1 MNVDGN
7 TRRQTTWD
15 DRRLFQDF
23 RGILAG
29 DVSNLPRPLPEELPI
44 HPDDLALGPA
54 TAAVAQLLPE
64 TERRRELQR
73 KSLIAAGYRSRA
85 AWINLAAVRFILA
98 FFALTLLGALLIVAP
113 PVFEPYVIGAIVLI
127 PLLLWALPPLAVTFR
142 ASERTEDIERGLPDV
157 MDMLNMGVSQ
167 GLTLPVALKRVVSE
181 ITAVHPALA
190 SELLLVSQQ
199 TEVSSLAI
207 AMRNFGQRI
216 ESQEVSAFT
225 SLLIQAETT
234 GTSVS
239 RALTDYSDSM
249 RASLKERADSRA
261 NAASFQ
267 LLFPVSLCL
276 MPSVFLFLMG
286 PAIVQ
291 ISDFYGTRSAELDQ
305 GREEALRVIDTE
317 PLPAGPVSQG
327 GGQ

>member
-1 MNVDGN
+1 MSTDGN
-7 TRRQTTWD
+7 TQRQTTWD

-23 RGILAG
+23 REILVG

-113 PVFEPYVIGAIVLI
+113 PVFEPYVIGAIVVI

-199 TEVSSLAI
+199 TEVSSLTI
-207 AMRNFGQRI
+207 ALRNFGQRI

-249 RASLKERADSRA
+249 RESLKERADSRA

>member
-1 MNVDGN
+1 MSTDGN
-7 TRRQTTWD
+7 TQRQTTWD

-29 DVSNLPRPLPEELPI
+29 DFSNLPRPLPEELPI

-64 TERRRELQR
+64 TERRQELQR
-73 KSLIAAGYRSRA
+73 KTLMAAGYRSRA
-85 AWINLAAVRFILA
+85 AWINLAAVRFFLA
-98 FFALTLLGALLIVAP
+98 FFALTMLGALLIVAP
-113 PVFEPYVIGAIVLI
+113 PVFEPYVIGAIVLV
-127 PLLLWALPPLAVTFR
+127 PLFLWALPPLVVTFR

-199 TEVSSLAI
+199 TEVSSLTN

-291 ISDFYGTRSAELDQ
+291 ISDFYGTRSAELAQ

-327 GGQ
+327 GRQ

>member
-1 MNVDGN
+1 MSTDGN
-7 TRRQTTWD
+7 LKRQTTWE

-29 DVSNLPRPLPEELPI
+29 DVSPLPRPAPEELPM
-44 HPDDLALGPA
+44 HPDDFAFGPA
-54 TAAVAQLLPE
+54 TAAIAQLLPE
-64 TERRRELQR
+64 TSRRRERQR
-73 KSLIAAGYRSRA
+73 KSLTAAGYRSRA
-85 AWINLAAVRFILA
+85 AWINLAAIRFVLA
-98 FFALTLLGALLIVAP
+98 FFALTLLGALLIMAP
-113 PVFEPYVIGAIVLI
+113 PVLEPYVIGAIVLI
-127 PLLLWALPPLAVTFR
+127 PLLLWALPPLLITFR
-142 ASERTEDIERGLPDV
+142 ATERTEDIERGLPDV

-167 GLTLPVALKRVVSE
+167 GLTLPVAMKRVVSE
-181 ITAVHPALA
+181 IRAVHPALA
-190 SELLLVSQQ
+190 SELQLISQQ
-199 TEVSSLAI
+199 TEVSSLPLAL
-207 AMRNFGQRI
+207 RNFGQRV
-216 ESQEVSAFT
+216 ESPEVAAFT

-249 RASLKERADSRA
+249 RASLKERADTRA

-291 ISDFYGTRSAELDQ
+291 ISDFYGTRRVELDQ
-305 GREEALRVIDTE
+305 GREEALRVIDQE
-317 PLPAGPVSQG
+317 PLPAGPLSQG
-327 GGQ
+327 AAQ